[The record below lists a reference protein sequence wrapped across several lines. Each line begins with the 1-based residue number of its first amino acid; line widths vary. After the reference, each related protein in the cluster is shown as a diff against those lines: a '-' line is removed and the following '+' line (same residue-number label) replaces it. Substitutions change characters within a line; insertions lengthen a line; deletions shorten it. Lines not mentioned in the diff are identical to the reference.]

1 MSKIELI
8 NILLGFYSSNCAFSR
23 QTGLYRENGV
33 DTVRILKK
41 YLFFS
46 AVSKYIQNHVPLEI
60 RYERQSLQ
68 GRLSLT
74 VSAQLACIIDKR
86 K

>member
-23 QTGLYRENGV
+23 QIGLYRENGV

-41 YLFFS
+41 YCFLFI
-46 AVSKYIQNHVPLEI
+46 VCKYIQKHVPLEI
-60 RYERQSLQ
+60 RYERRSLEC
-68 GRLSLT
+68 RLSLT
-74 VSAQLACIIDKR
+74 VSTQLASIIEKF